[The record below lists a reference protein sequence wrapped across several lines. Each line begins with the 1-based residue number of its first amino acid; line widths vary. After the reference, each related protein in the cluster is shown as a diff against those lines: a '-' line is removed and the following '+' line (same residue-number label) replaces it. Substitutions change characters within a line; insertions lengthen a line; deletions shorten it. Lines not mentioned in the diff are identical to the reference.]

1 MSKVSAQF
9 IPANPGDVT
18 EVEFL
23 NENEGNTANARA
35 TDEWASFLDGS
46 EVGALVYV
54 YRQNGDGRSPL
65 EYVDSFPVDEF
76 EPASLLKNLRDKY
89 GGGLYRVQIRHKGRV
104 LSNKLISVAGLI
116 KPELPGQKGADPV
129 TMALI
134 ERMDKLSERLNTGHD
149 PMQQM
154 QQMLTMMTMMRSAMG
169 LDKPTNGIKDIIEMM
184 GAVRELRETIEPE
197 PASEP
202 SMLGMLGQALPA
214 LITAATQ
221 RAPAQPLKPTPDFKS
236 AQIQRAPKPNP
247 SPVIVPNKPEI
258 VPNEDVPE
266 MLKNLE
272 PAQIEQIKGYLNQ
285 ACFAASFGAD
295 PEKIAVKILEAEVDV
310 EMLNVI
316 IDTPDLVLQA
326 AKIVPDVAK
335 HAQWFIDL
343 QEWLKG
349 HLGLESKFSDQFE
362 DEPGSDDSEQEPNGE
377 NLTNE

>member
-258 VPNEDVPE
+258 VPNEELPE
-266 MLKNLE
+266 MLKQLT
-272 PAQIEQIKGYLNQ
+272 PQQINDIKGYLNQ
-285 ACFAASFGAD
+285 ACLAASFGVD
-295 PEKIAVKILEAEVDV
+295 PEKIAVKILETVHDEK
-310 EMLNVI
+310 MITI
-316 IDTPDLVLQA
+316 IAQTPDLVEQA
-326 AKIVPDVAK
+326 AKIVPDVLK
-335 HAQWFIDL
+335 HRDWFIDL
-343 QEWLKG
+343 QEWVKG
-349 HLGLESKFSDQFE
+349 HLGLESKFSGEFE
-362 DEPGSDDSEQEPNGE
+362 DDQSDDTDGEPGDGE
-377 NLTNE
+377 SLTE

>member
-258 VPNEDVPE
+258 VPKEETPE
-266 MLKNLE
+266 MLKQLT
-272 PAQIEQIKGYLNQ
+272 PQQINEIKSYLNQ
-285 ACFAASFGAD
+285 ACLAASFGVD
-295 PEKIAVKILEAEVDV
+295 PEKIAVKILESVHDEK
-310 EMLNVI
+310 MITI
-316 IDTPDLVLQA
+316 IAQTPDLVEQA
-326 AKIVPDVAK
+326 AKIVPDVLK
-335 HAQWFIDL
+335 HRDWFIDL
-343 QEWLKG
+343 QEWVKG
-349 HLGLESKFSDQFE
+349 HLGLESKFSGEFE
-362 DEPGSDDSEQEPNGE
+362 DDQSDDTDGEPGDGE
-377 NLTNE
+377 SLTE